1 MDSSGQEE
9 LPSHFKRNE
18 KVKAL
23 TSSYEHNKRVIFIN
37 KNFINTTLCLYL
49 KPFWKKFLNQN

>member
-23 TSSYEHNKRVIFIN
+23 TSSYEHNKRVIFI
-37 KNFINTTLCLYL
+37 KIL
-49 KPFWKKFLNQN
+49 